1 MLVLARKANESIHI
15 GDSIEVTIL
24 AIEGDRVKVGIR
36 APREALI
43 LRGEIF
49 EATQEQA
56 RIQQRLAGEEE
67 APNLETLRQ
76 LLAAEAESH
85 PQEAPRQ

>member
-24 AIEGDRVKVGIR
+24 AIEGDRVKIGIR

-49 EATQEQA
+49 EAAQEQA
-56 RIQQRLAGEEE
+56 QIQQRLAEQKET
-67 APNLETLRQ
+67 PNLETLRQ
-76 LLAAEAESH
+76 LLAAETQPQ
-85 PQEAPRQ
+85 PQETSRP